1 MLPQPVRK
9 AFTMKRHNGFTLI
22 ELLVVIAII
31 AILAAILFPVFA
43 QAREKARQI
52 TCVSNQKQ
60 LGLAF
65 LQYIQDNDETFP
77 MDQYYD
83 QYAQPVDWTTA
94 ILPYVKNG
102 TSVTETFAGGATATY
117 AYGVGGVW
125 SCPDFPSNQSSTYG
139 VNLQLCQQ
147 GQGTYNY
154 TTGHPGALNTAKIS
168 QVTTPADTILLCE
181 KGQAPSDAY
190 TSPFFDPT
198 EMNFT
203 NPIGPVVNGVPTG
216 QDSHNEAQYDFDCA
230 IGSTA
235 SNCATYGTS
244 PSDMP
249 RFRHTKGTNCLFT
262 DGHVKSVRAYQID
275 WYKNVYIQGLYENM
289 DGATQSVQ

>member
-1 MLPQPVRK
+1 
-9 AFTMKRHNGFTLI
+9 MKRNKGFTLI

-60 LGLAF
+60 LGLGF

-83 QYAQPVDWTTA
+83 QYGQPVDWETA
-94 ILPYVKNG
+94 ILPYIKNG

-125 SCPDFPSNQSSTYG
+125 SCPDFPSGQTTQYG
-139 VNLQLCQQ
+139 INLQLCQQ
-147 GQGTYNY
+147 GAGTYNY
-154 TTGHPGALNTAKIS
+154 TTGHPGVINTAKVS
-168 QVTTPADTILLCE
+168 QVTASSDTIMMVE
-181 KGQAPSDAY
+181 KGQAPTDNY
-190 TSPFFDPT
+190 TAPFFDPS
-198 EMNFT
+198 ESNFT
-203 NPIGPVVNGVPTG
+203 NAIGPIVNGVPTG
-216 QDSHNEAQYDFDCA
+216 QDTHNEALYDFDCA
-230 IGSTA
+230 LNSTA
-235 SNCATYGTS
+235 STCATYGTS
-244 PSDMP
+244 PADMP
-249 RFRHTKGTNCLFT
+249 RFRHTKNTNCLFA
-262 DGHVKSVRAYQID
+262 DGHVKSLHAYQID

-289 DGATQSVQ
+289 DGASQSVN